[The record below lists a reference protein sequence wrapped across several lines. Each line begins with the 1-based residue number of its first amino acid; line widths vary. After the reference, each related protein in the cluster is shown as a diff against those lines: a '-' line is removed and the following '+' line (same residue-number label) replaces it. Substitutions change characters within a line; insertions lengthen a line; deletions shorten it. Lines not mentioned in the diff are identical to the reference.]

1 MQNYRNLNV
10 NKKSC
15 TTNCFMLSIY
25 LFFGGMWVGKAMTE
39 YIIKQKIR
47 TNFDYNLS
55 DIEAGLQCINEERK
69 YVESIKGDK

>member
-1 MQNYRNLNV
+1 M

-15 TTNCFMLSIY
+15 TTNCFMLFIY
-25 LFFGGMWVGKAMTE
+25 LFFGGMWAGKAMTE

-47 TNFDYNLS
+47 INFDYNLS

-69 YVESIKGDK
+69 YLESIKGDK